1 MIADEPETCTV
12 RPATPDDCSLIAEM
26 VRELAEYER
35 LADQAKATAEDFHC
49 HLFGD
54 RPSAE
59 AAIVEVGAQPV
70 GFALWFTTFSTF
82 LGRPGMYL
90 EDIYVRPTYRGR
102 GIGKAILGRL
112 AQLAMDRG
120 CGRLEWSV
128 LNWNTPA
135 IGFYEAMGARPVGE
149 WTVYRLTGEP
159 LRLLAEAGSLEPK
172 VSP

>member
-1 MIADEPETCTV
+1 MSAEDSETCTI
-12 RPATPDDCSLIAEM
+12 RPVTPDDCSLIAEL
-26 VRELAEYER
+26 VHELADYER
-35 LADQAKATAEDFHC
+35 LADQAKATADDFRR
-49 HLFGD
+49 HLFGE

-59 AAIVEVGAQPV
+59 AAIVEVNAHPV

-82 LGRPGMYL
+82 LGRAGLYL
-90 EDIYVRPTYRGR
+90 EDIYVRPPYRGR
-102 GIGKAILGRL
+102 GIGKAMLAML
-112 AQLAMDRG
+112 AQLAIDRG

-159 LRLLAEAGSLEPK
+159 LRLLAEAGSLEPEAR
-172 VSP
+172 P

>member
-1 MIADEPETCTV
+1 MTADEPGPCTI
-12 RPATPDDCSLIAEM
+12 RPARPDDASLIAEL

-35 LADQAKATAEDFHC
+35 LADHVKATADDFRR

-54 RPSAE
+54 RPAAE
-59 AAIVEVGAQPV
+59 AAIAEVDGHPV
-70 GFALWFTTFSTF
+70 GLALWFTTFSTF
-82 LGRPGMYL
+82 LGRPGIYL
-90 EDIYVRPTYRGR
+90 EDIYVRPPYRGR
-102 GIGKAILGRL
+102 GIGKAMLGRL
-112 AQLAMDRG
+112 AQLAIDRG

-159 LRLLAEAGSLEPK
+159 LKLMAEAGSPEPETR
-172 VSP
+172 P